1 VAEDARVDHLA
12 FSRPVKIP
20 QHLGRYEVVDLIGQG
35 GMGALYRA
43 RDPRIGRYVA
53 IKLLRRSFDTPELRD
68 RFSREARA
76 AGSLS
81 HPNIVTI
88 YDVGEDDGLPFIAME
103 YVRGETFADLV
114 CLRPPL
120 SLARKLQLTEE
131 VCAGLAHAHEAGIV
145 HRDIKPANLIV
156 GPEGTVKILDF
167 GIAKLSTSG
176 STVPGAIMGTLN
188 YMSPEQVK
196 GLAVD
201 ARADIFSV
209 GAVLYELL
217 THQQAFPGQVPDEVL
232 RSIVN
237 GVPTPI
243 TEYCPD
249 IDPRLVRLVDR
260 ALQKDPDRRFQDI
273 GTVQKELAAIRLSP
287 LAAEPRLPAQAR
299 TVSSDRQAAV
309 IAPPATPAPASVPP
323 TPADRNLTALRAQHI
338 EEYLIAAER
347 AFDAGDYDAAIES
360 CKHVLML
367 DASQERAIA
376 QIDRTHAAMDERQT
390 RAHVAE
396 AREQL
401 TRGATTAAWRSLE
414 SASLLSPDDPE
425 IASAR
430 SEVLAEEG
438 RREEERRVRAAVDD
452 ARRRFARGE
461 HQAAL
466 QSLEALQPASNS
478 LVAGTLEELRLA
490 FREVEEQ
497 RRVEQERL
505 ERRRRVTALLDDARA
520 ALKDQRFDEALRVLE
535 LVREVDATVPE
546 LADVTGQVQRAQ
558 AAARLEAD
566 LQRALG
572 DFDQRLEHGE
582 LPAAGDLLEAAVSL
596 APADSRVHAARKRL
610 EEATAALAARE
621 AALARSREGDQK
633 IEDAA
638 AHLENGDLAGAGD
651 MLRLAAELVPQHPRA
666 AELSAR
672 LQEALARQA
681 AAEAAERLR
690 QQVAELVRSAAHR
703 LQSADDNAGELVAA
717 LREVN
722 QALALDPGNAD
733 APPLKTAIEES
744 IAARRGAALA
754 RAVISNAR
762 RRFAN
767 GKHQA
772 ALRLLEDFQPSSN
785 REVADTLIELRG
797 ALQEIEEQRR
807 LERERIEKQQRVAAL
822 LAEARTALQE
832 ERFDAALAIL
842 SNVGEIDAA
851 APELSPLT
859 ERVRQA
865 LAAARLSAELVKLLG
880 DLDAS
885 VARGDLSAASELLSA
900 ATALSPG
907 DPRVQLASR
916 RVEQAKAAREAA
928 EARTRELEEKN
939 AAAEALLD
947 GGDFQGAMRLLEQAA
962 TLDAQHPRTLLL
974 LERGRDA
981 IKKQEAADAAE
992 RLSRTVDELLAAAA
1006 EQLHSA
1012 DRQPRDVTSAMQ
1024 KITQALALAPGHAG
1038 GQALKATAE
1047 EALAPQ
1053 LEAARIR
1060 AAIRNARNRF
1070 AIGKHQAAL
1079 QLLEKLDP
1087 SSHPDVADALK
1098 ELRGAL
1104 AQRDEPRAGDTSDTS
1119 DRDRA
1124 GERTIADPYRGQVPN
1139 QPAAAAA
1146 RPWRWGLIVGVS
1158 VLLIVILAALFRASR
1173 TAHPLAPRE
1182 PLARPSARGSQPPSG
1197 PPYRFVPPEGARSR
1211 LQGERAERRQSRGV

>member
-1 VAEDARVDHLA
+1 VAEDARVDYLA
-12 FSRPVKIP
+12 FGKPVKIP

-53 IKLLRRSFDTPELRD
+53 IKLLRRSYDTPELRD

-120 SLARKLQLTEE
+120 SVARKLQLTEE

-176 STVPGAIMGTLN
+176 STRPGAIMGTLN

-196 GLAVD
+196 GTAVD

-217 THQQAFPGQVPDEVL
+217 SHQQAFPGQVPEEVFQRIL
-232 RSIVN
+232 S

-243 TEYCPD
+243 TEYCPE
-249 IDPRLVRLVDR
+249 IDPRLVRVVDR
-260 ALQKDPDRRFQDI
+260 LLQKDPDQRFQDI
-273 GTVQKELAAIRLSP
+273 ATVQKELASIRLSP
-287 LAAEPRLPAQAR
+287 LVAALPPPAPAR
-299 TVSSDRQAAV
+299 TVSSDKQSRL
-309 IAPPATPAPASVPP
+309 ITPPPAPAPASVPP
-323 TPADRNLTALRAQHI
+323 TPADRDLAALRAQHI

-347 AFDAGDYDAAIES
+347 AFATGDYDAAIES

-367 DASQERAIA
+367 DASQERAIS
-376 QIDRTHAAMDERQT
+376 QIDRIHAAIDEQQA

-401 TRGATTAAWRSLE
+401 SRGATTAAWQALE
-414 SASLLSPDDPE
+414 SASLLSPSDPE

-430 SEVLAEEG
+430 GEILAEEA
-438 RREEERRVRAAVDD
+438 RRQEEQRIRAAVDD

-461 HQAAL
+461 HEAAL
-466 QSLEALQPASNS
+466 QALAAFQPASS
-478 LVAGTLEELRLA
+478 ALVAGALEELRLA

-497 RRVEQERL
+497 RRVEQERA
-505 ERRRRVTALLDDARA
+505 ERRRRIMVLLDDART
-520 ALKDQRFDEALRVLE
+520 ALGDHRFDEALRVLE
-535 LVREVDATVPE
+535 LVREIDATVPE
-546 LADVTGQVQRAQ
+546 LADVTGQVHRAQ

-572 DFDQRLEHGE
+572 DFEERLAQGE
-582 LPAAGDLLEAAVSL
+582 LPAAGDLLKAAVAL
-596 APADSRVHAARKRL
+596 APADPRVQAARKRL

-621 AALARSREGDQK
+621 AALARRREGEQK
-633 IEDAA
+633 IEEAA
-638 AHLENGDLAGAGD
+638 AHLERGDLAGAAD
-651 MLRLAAELVPQHPRA
+651 MLKLAAELIPQHPRA
-666 AELSAR
+666 AELAAR
-672 LQEALARQA
+672 LQEAVARQA

-690 QQVAELVRSAAHR
+690 QQVAELIRSAAHR
-703 LQSADDNAGELVAA
+703 LQSADDKTSELVAA

-722 QALALDPGNAD
+722 QALALDPENAE
-733 APPLKTAIEES
+733 APGLKSAIEEA
-744 IAARRGAALA
+744 IAARREAARA

-762 RRFAN
+762 RRFEN
-767 GKHQA
+767 GKHHA

-785 REVADTLIELRG
+785 PEVADTLAELR
-797 ALQEIEEQRR
+797 ATLLEIEEQRR
-807 LERERIEKQQRVAAL
+807 LERERVEKQQRVAAL
-822 LAEARTALQE
+822 LAEARSAFQE
-832 ERFDAALAIL
+832 QRFDAALALL
-842 SNVGEIDAA
+842 SNAGEIDPA

-859 ERVRQA
+859 ERVRQG
-865 LAAARLSAELVKLLG
+865 LAAARLSAELDKLVA
-880 DLDAS
+880 DLDGS
-885 VARGDLSAASELLSA
+885 VAQGDLSAATELLRA
-900 ATALSPG
+900 ATAISPG
-907 DPRVQLASR
+907 DPRVQLVSR
-916 RVEQAKAAREAA
+916 RIAQAKAAREAA
-928 EARTRELEEKN
+928 EARARELDDKN

-947 GGDFQGAMRLLEQAA
+947 GGDLQGAMRLLEQAKN
-962 TLDAQHPRTLLL
+962 LDAQHPRTVLL
-974 LERGRDA
+974 LERAGNA
-981 IKKQEAADAAE
+981 VKEQEAAAAAE
-992 RLSRTVDELLAAAA
+992 RLRRTVDELLAAAA
-1006 EQLHSA
+1006 ELLQSA
-1012 DRQPRDVTSAMQ
+1012 DRQDHDVTSAMQ

-1038 GQALKATAE
+1038 AEALKATAE

-1053 LEAARIR
+1053 REAARIR

-1079 QLLEKLDP
+1079 QLLENLDP
-1087 SSHPDVADALK
+1087 SSHPVVADTLK

-1104 AQRDEPRAGDTSDTS
+1104 AQLEQQRAGGPRDKDGAGELTIASPQGREPRPPVEA
-1119 DRDRA
+1119 
-1124 GERTIADPYRGQVPN
+1124 V
-1139 QPAAAAA
+1139 A
-1146 RPWRWGLIVGVS
+1146 RPWRWGLIVGLS
-1158 VLLIVILAALFRASR
+1158 VLVIVILAALFRASR
-1173 TAHPLAPRE
+1173 TAHGLAPRE
-1182 PLARPSARGSQPPSG
+1182 PVARPSARGGEPPLERSH
-1197 PPYRFVPPEGARSR
+1197 RFVLPEGAVPR
-1211 LQGERAERRQSRGV
+1211 LQGRARAER

>member
-1 VAEDARVDHLA
+1 VAEDPRVDRFA
-12 FSRPVKIP
+12 FSKAVKIP

-53 IKLLRRSFDTPELRD
+53 IKLLRRSYDTPELRD

-120 SLARKLQLTEE
+120 SVARKLQLTEE
-131 VCAGLAHAHEAGIV
+131 VCAGLAHAHETGIV

-176 STVPGAIMGTLN
+176 STLPGAIMGTLN

-196 GLAVD
+196 GIAVD

-217 THQQAFPGQVPDEVL
+217 SHQQAFPGQAADEVL
-232 RSIVN
+232 QRILT

-249 IDPRLVRLVDR
+249 IDPRLVRLLDR

-273 GTVQKELAAIRLSP
+273 GTVQKELASIRLSP
-287 LAAEPRLPAQAR
+287 QAAEPRLPAPAPA
-299 TVSSDRQAAV
+299 VSSDKQSAV
-309 IAPPATPAPASVPP
+309 ITPPPAPAPASMPP
-323 TPADRNLTALRAQHI
+323 TPADRDLVTLRMQHI
-338 EEYLIAAER
+338 EEYLITAGR
-347 AFDAGDYDAAIES
+347 AYDTGDYDAAIES

-367 DASQERAIA
+367 DASEERAIA
-376 QIDRTHAAMDERQT
+376 QIDRIHAAMDEQQVRT
-390 RAHVAE
+390 HVAE
-396 AREQL
+396 ARERL
-401 TRGATTAAWRSLE
+401 SRGATRAARQALE
-414 SASLLSPDDPE
+414 SAALLSPGHPE
-425 IASAR
+425 IAGAR
-430 SEVLAEEG
+430 SEIEAEEA
-438 RREEERRVRAAVDD
+438 RRQEEQRIRAAVDD
-452 ARRRFARGE
+452 ARRRFATGE

-466 QSLEALQPASNS
+466 QALEAFQPPSNS
-478 LVAGTLEELRLA
+478 LVADTLEELRLA
-490 FREVEEQ
+490 FRQIEEQ
-497 RRVEQERL
+497 RRAEQERA
-505 ERRRRVTALLDDARA
+505 ERRRRIAVLLDDARA
-520 ALKDQRFDEALRVLE
+520 ALRDHRFDQALRLLD
-535 LVREVDATVPE
+535 LVRDIDATVPE
-546 LADVTGQVQRAQ
+546 LADVTGQVHRAQ
-558 AAARLEAD
+558 AAARLEAE
-566 LQRALG
+566 LQGALG
-572 DFDQRLEHGE
+572 DFDERLEKEE
-582 LPAAGDLLEAAVSL
+582 LPAAGDLLRTAVSL
-596 APADSRVHAARKRL
+596 APADPRVHAARKRL
-610 EEATAALAARE
+610 EAATAALAARE
-621 AALARSREGDQK
+621 AALARKREGEQRL
-633 IEDAA
+633 EDAA
-638 AHLENGDLAGAGD
+638 ANLEKGDLAGAAE
-651 MLRLAAELVPQHPRA
+651 MLKLAAELVPQHPRA
-666 AELSAR
+666 AGLSAQ
-672 LQEALARQA
+672 LQEAVARKA

-690 QQVAELVRSAAHR
+690 QQVAELIRSAAHR
-703 LQSADDNAGELVAA
+703 LQSAGDTASELVAA

-722 QALALDPGNAD
+722 QALALDPENAD
-733 APPLKTAIEES
+733 APGLKTTLEEA
-744 IAARRGAALA
+744 IAARREAARA
-754 RAVISNAR
+754 QAVISNAR

-772 ALRLLEDFQPSSN
+772 ALRLLEDFQPSSSP
-785 REVADTLIELRG
+785 EVADTLTELR
-797 ALQEIEEQRR
+797 ATLLEIEEQRR

-832 ERFDAALAIL
+832 QRFDAALAL
-842 SNVGEIDAA
+842 LANVGEIDAA

-865 LAAARLSAELVKLLG
+865 LAAARLSAELDKLLADMDG
-880 DLDAS
+880 S

-916 RVEQAKAAREAA
+916 RAEQAKAAREAA
-928 EARTRELEEKN
+928 EARTRDLEEKH

-947 GGDFQGAMRLLEQAA
+947 GGDLQGAMRVLEQARNM
-962 TLDAQHPRTLLL
+962 DAQHPRTILL
-974 LERGRDA
+974 LERAGSA
-981 IKKQEAADAAE
+981 IKKQEEVDAAE
-992 RLSRTVDELLAAAA
+992 RLRKTVDELLAAAA
-1006 EQLHSA
+1006 DQLQSA
-1012 DRQPRDVTSAMQ
+1012 DRQDHDVTSAMQ
-1024 KITQALALAPGHAG
+1024 KITQALALAPGDARAE
-1038 GQALKATAE
+1038 ALKATAE

-1053 LEAARIR
+1053 REAARIR

-1079 QLLEKLDP
+1079 QLLENLDP
-1087 SSHPDVADALK
+1087 SSHPAVADALK
-1098 ELRGAL
+1098 ELRAAL
-1104 AQRDEPRAGDTSDTS
+1104 AQLAEPRGGDP
-1119 DRDRA
+1119 RDKGDA
-1124 GERTIADPYRGQVPN
+1124 GELTIVDPQPRGREASR
-1139 QPAAAAA
+1139 PAAAAA

-1158 VLLIVILAALFRASR
+1158 LLLIVILAALFRASR
-1173 TAHPLAPRE
+1173 TTRGLAPRE
-1182 PLARPSARGSQPPSG
+1182 PVARPSAHGGQPP
-1197 PPYRFVPPEGARSR
+1197 PEPAHTFVRLEGALP
-1211 LQGERAERRQSRGV
+1211 LQQARARAER